1 MNYTLRNLLV
11 ATVLMMAG
19 IVLVTSFI
27 RGERR
32 DLSRGK
38 QEVTVFVAAKEIPA
52 GTAAADLES
61 GGYVESRDMLREDVP
76 PQAVGSIASIDT
88 LVSNE
93 DIHTGEPVTS
103 VAFDRSTSLKPAN
116 QIKGNERLFTLPIP
130 AANDIGG
137 QIRVGDHV
145 DLSASVSFDD
155 GKGGGTQVKRIMLAR
170 DVEVIDTPQTLT
182 PAGVETKAEA
192 PAADG
197 DTKLYVL
204 KATDEEAARVL
215 WGVSAADET
224 GVSMLLRGANGDTE
238 TTVPPIDQPWVDA
251 R

>member
-61 GGYVESRDMLREDVP
+61 GGFVESRDMLREDVP
-76 PQAVGSIASIDT
+76 PQAIGSISSIDT

-93 DIHTGEPVTS
+93 DIHQGEPVTS
-103 VAFDRSTSLKPAN
+103 VAFDRSSALKPAN
-116 QIKGNERLFTLPIP
+116 SIKGNERLLTLPIP

-145 DLSASVSFDD
+145 DLSASVTQD
-155 GKGGGTQVKRIMLAR
+155 KGGETVKLRVFLGRNI
-170 DVEVIDTPQTLT
+170 EVIDTPQSLT

-192 PAADG
+192 PEAEG
-197 DTKLYVL
+197 DSKLYVI
-204 KATDEEAARVL
+204 KATDEEAAHIL
-215 WGVSAADET
+215 WGLSAADEH
-224 GVSMLLRGANGDTE
+224 GVSMLLRGANGDTD
-238 TTVPPIDQPWVDA
+238 TSVPPITAIWPDA